1 MRQTGRNRRG
11 AAGAARQARLAR
23 RDRCGGRGETRRR
36 GGRGE
41 AGGEHCERAKLSVI
55 ELNSDSE
62 GSSDTGIQGIQP
74 TLLPERNRGLLLP
87 VDCIVLIPLLDVAE
101 FRFGVLVD
109 L

>member
-1 MRQTGRNRRG
+1 MFQSG
-11 AAGAARQARLAR
+11 
-23 RDRCGGRGETRRR
+23 
-36 GGRGE
+36 
-41 AGGEHCERAKLSVI
+41 GGEHCERVELSVI
-55 ELNSDSE
+55 ELTNSDSK
-62 GSSDTGIQGIQP
+62 GSSDTGIHGIQP